1 MQDWLEVFAICIAG
15 SKANE
20 SRGVTMSKAAPLS
33 ERLQRAGELKQQLIE
48 FATTGH
54 LKEEYEEQRQQCAE
68 MGELSDEH
76 DSQNLLEWF
85 LYDWVDNYGEGVIDH
100 FVDSRDDLSEEDE
113 AMLLEWMA
121 SLNSVFEI
129 KAIKTGCVSLLD
141 LDSNELFPVAIV
153 SPAADLPFTNGQFIA
168 ARLLPFAET
177 FIFAGAQFLMPSREA
192 ALEVLEMRRSLE
204 AMDSPEDLASA
215 QQEQRDAFVE
225 VFGSDEIHVA
235 AKQIPSMLGRFQ
247 RYLLLERRDAET
259 GKTAAELYE
268 EEFERPLTLP
278 EIPPVPEE
286 LGKVSE
292 VTILCDE
299 FDGIVV
305 LPEYQKFKRI
315 FTSGN
320 PDKEVPDWQDLLW
333 AYVEEPGIPI
343 VAFERVAETHPEQ
356 VEKAMRI
363 LLEDNSF
370 SIEHLYAALLHYKQ
384 PVDGLED
391 MEDEQLLW
399 DLFDGTNEVS
409 QNKEPSA
416 NDKDSSNVLD
426 FSSKSSPAKKR

>member
-1 MQDWLEVFAICIAG
+1 MPKD
-15 SKANE
+15 
-20 SRGVTMSKAAPLS
+20 SRLS

-54 LKEEYEEQRQQCAE
+54 LKEEYETQRQQCLD
-68 MGELSDEH
+68 MGELADEH

-85 LYDWVDNYGEGVIDH
+85 LYDWVDDYGEGVIDH

-121 SLNSVFEI
+121 SLNSIFEI
-129 KAIKTGCVSLLD
+129 KGLKPGCLSLLD
-141 LDSNELFPVAIV
+141 LDSNEVFPVAIV
-153 SPAADLPFTNGQFIA
+153 SPLEKLPFGIGQFIA

-204 AMDSPEDLASA
+204 AMDSPDDLASA

-225 VFGSDEIHVA
+225 VFGSDEIHIA

-268 EEFERPLTLP
+268 EEFKRPLTLP
-278 EIPPVPEE
+278 EIPPVPKEFAN
-286 LGKVSE
+286 LSE

-315 FTSGN
+315 FATHN
-320 PDKEVPDWQDLLW
+320 PDDEVPDWQELLW
-333 AYVEEPGIPI
+333 AYVEDPGIPI
-343 VAFERVAETHPEQ
+343 VAFERVAESHPDQ
-356 VEKAMRI
+356 LEKAMRV
-363 LLEDNSF
+363 LLEDESF

-399 DLFDGTNEVS
+399 DLFDGTGDASQVKEKAVNE
-409 QNKEPSA
+409 NE
-416 NDKDSSNVLD
+416 NSNVLD
-426 FSSKSSPAKKR
+426 FSSKSNSAKKQ

>member
-1 MQDWLEVFAICIAG
+1 MA
-15 SKANE
+15 KE
-20 SRGVTMSKAAPLS
+20 SRLS
-33 ERLQRAGELKQQLIE
+33 ERLQRAAELKEQLIE
-48 FATTGH
+48 FATNGH
-54 LKEEYEEQRQQCAE
+54 LKEEFEEQRQQCLE
-68 MGELSDEH
+68 MGELADEH

-85 LYDWVDNYGEGVIDH
+85 LYDWVDDYGEGVIDH
-100 FVDSRDDLSEEDE
+100 LVDSRDDLSEEDE

-129 KAIKTGCVSLLD
+129 KTLKPGCITLLD
-141 LDSNELFPVAIV
+141 LDSNEIFPVAIV
-153 SPAADLPFTNGQFIA
+153 SPVEDLPFAAGQFIA

-177 FIFAGAQFLMPSREA
+177 FIFAGTQFLMPSREA

-204 AMDSPEDLASA
+204 ALDSPEDLASA

-225 VFGSDEIHVA
+225 VFGSDEIHIA

-268 EEFERPLTLP
+268 EEYSRPLILP
-278 EIPPVPEE
+278 EIPPVPNEFANI
-286 LGKVSE
+286 GE

-315 FTSGN
+315 FASGS
-320 PDKEVPDWQDLLW
+320 PDKEVPDWQNLLW
-333 AYVEEPGIPI
+333 AYVEDPGIPI
-343 VAFERVAETHPEQ
+343 VAFERVAESHPEQ

-363 LLEDNSF
+363 LLEDESF

-391 MEDEQLLW
+391 MQDEQLLW
-399 DLFDGTNEVS
+399 DLFDGTSEAS
-409 QNKEPSA
+409 QTKEKPA
-416 NDKDSSNVLD
+416 DDKDNSNVLD
-426 FSSKSSPAKKR
+426 FSSKSSSAKKQ